1 MKKLTLLFSFLLIA
15 LAGQAQS
22 VNVHKTNGEV
32 LSIPMTEINYIDFS
46 EKDETVSPPEGV
58 EAVDLGLPSGTKWA
72 NMNVGATKPEEPG
85 GYYAYGEIEEKELY
99 IADTYNEP
107 VKTGEEYQHGYW
119 PLESILFTQYDVAY
133 MKWGGTWHMPTY
145 EQARELSQ
153 NCTFTWSKL
162 NGVSGCLITSN
173 KNGNNIFIP
182 LSGYRLR
189 NSTKYSET
197 IAGFWAEQPGMGS
210 ATAHAYPINITES
223 ACFIRTPSDESK
235 NKYIGW
241 PVRPVSD

>member
-1 MKKLTLLFSFLLIA
+1 MKKVTVLFTFLFTA
-15 LAGQAQS
+15 LAGHAQS

-32 LSIPMTEINYIDFS
+32 VTIPMTEVSYVDISNGD
-46 EKDETVSPPEGV
+46 DTVGPPESV

-72 NMNVGATKPEEPG
+72 NMNVGATKPEETG
-85 GYYAYGEIEEKELY
+85 GYYAYGETVEKGVY
-99 IADTYNEP
+99 TADTYNEP
-107 VKTGEEYQHGYW
+107 VKTGELYKEGYW
-119 PLESILFTQYDVAY
+119 PLESVQFTQYDVAF

-145 EQARELSQ
+145 EQTIELSE
-153 NCTFTWSKL
+153 NSSFKWSTQ

-173 KNGNNIFIP
+173 INGKSIFIP
-182 LSGYRLR
+182 VSGYRLR
-189 NSTKYSET
+189 NSKKYSET

-210 ATAHAYPINITES
+210 SMVHVYPFNITEKS
-223 ACFIRTPSDESK
+223 TFLRVPSDESK